1 LTGDSLLVEKL
12 ARPLATAHVIGCV
25 VSESFDS
32 RPILNCYRTDV
43 ERSRRKVKKRETTVE
58 AKG

>member
-1 LTGDSLLVEKL
+1 MLVEKL
-12 ARPLATAHVIGCV
+12 ARPLATAHVTGCV
-25 VSESFDS
+25 VSGSFDS
-32 RPILNCYRTDV
+32 RPILGCYRRDV